1 MKETF
6 WYRWNVAQHL
16 KWNYDYMLGRPYIW
30 AGESLFI
37 LLLLYRVKLSW
48 EMFLYVFFNKKLN
61 GVNPK

>member
-6 WYRWNVAQHL
+6 LYRWKMAQSL
-16 KWNYDYMLGRPYIW
+16 KWNYDYMLGRPYLW
-30 AGESLFI
+30 GSESLFR
-37 LLLLYRVKLSW
+37 LLLYRVKLSW